1 MERFGSFTRL
11 GLCLALCALQMCTG
25 LCYLRVNYINDDAS
39 LYSAQYRSSSQLT
52 TFLIFI
58 HQTPTMPHLDYTQR
72 ARRFAVRFPLLNSL
86 LIQIN
91 FWVPA
96 NIVLAVL
103 LHFTYKSV
111 NENVILPLPSALWP
125 MVLVG
130 IIIGILYGAVLGAT
144 EYFLEKQF
152 FRKRSL
158 GITFLLKL
166 VVSLLTLTFLFGM
179 VRYVM
184 YEQLILPLI
193 LRDKSPLNDASW
205 RYTFYIFLVY
215 YFVMA
220 CVITFIT
227 QVNKKYGPGVLLPLL
242 MGKYRQPKE
251 EERIFMFMDL
261 QSSTSIAEQLGHLRY
276 SSFIR
281 DSFMD
286 INQVIAKHHAEIY
299 QYVGDEIVLSW
310 RMAEGLNDLSCIR
323 FYFACS
329 EQFAKR
335 AAYYENAYGRL
346 PFFKAGLH
354 GGKITAVEI
363 GEIKRDIAYHGDTI
377 NTAARIQSL
386 CNTYKKSLLVSKSF
400 TEYDGFDQQFSSASL
415 GLVTL
420 KGRME
425 PVELVSVEGRVGSW
439 ESGVF
444 SREPACRQ
452 VGREVN
458 E

>member
-1 MERFGSFTRL
+1 MIFRFTQHNTAARF
-11 GLCLALCALQMCTG
+11 
-25 LCYLRVNYINDDAS
+25 I
-39 LYSAQYRSSSQLT
+39 
-52 TFLIFI
+52 IFI
-58 HQTPTMPHLDYTQR
+58 LQIPTMPHFDYTQR
-72 ARRFAVRFPLLNSL
+72 ARRFSHRYPLLNSM

-96 NIVLAVL
+96 NMVLAVL
-103 LHFTYKSV
+103 LHFMYLSV
-111 NENVILPLPSALWP
+111 NENIRLPLPPRLGP
-125 MVLVG
+125 TLLIG
-130 IIIGILYGAVLGAT
+130 IIIGILYGAVLGIT

-166 VVSLLTLTFLFGM
+166 VISLLTLTFLFGLIRF
-179 VRYVM
+179 V
-184 YEQLILPLI
+184 LFDKFILPVML
-193 LRDKSPLNDASW
+193 KGMSPLSDASW
-205 RYTFYIFLVY
+205 KYMFFIFLVY
-215 YFVMA
+215 YFLMA

-227 QVNKKYGPGVLLPLL
+227 QVNKKYGPGVLVPLL
-242 MGKYRQPKE
+242 LGKYRHPKE

-261 QSSTSIAEQLGHLRY
+261 QSSTSIAEQLGHLHY

-299 QYVGDEIVLSW
+299 QYVGDEIMLSW
-310 RMAEGLNDLSCIR
+310 RMTEGLNDLSCIR

-335 AAYYENAYGRL
+335 SAYYQQKYGRL

-386 CNTYKKSLLVSKSF
+386 CNTYSKSLLVSKGF
-400 TEYDGFDQQFSSASL
+400 TEMDRFNEEFSSVSL
-415 GLVTL
+415 GMVTL
-420 KGRME
+420 KGKQE
-425 PVELVSVEGRVGSW
+425 AVELVSVDGRIV
-439 ESGVF
+439 
-444 SREPACRQ
+444 
-452 VGREVN
+452 
-458 E
+458 

>member
-1 MERFGSFTRL
+1 
-11 GLCLALCALQMCTG
+11 
-25 LCYLRVNYINDDAS
+25 
-39 LYSAQYRSSSQLT
+39 
-52 TFLIFI
+52 
-58 HQTPTMPHLDYTQR
+58 MPHLDYTQR

-86 LIQIN
+86 LTQIN

-96 NIVLAVL
+96 NMVLAVL
-103 LHFTYKSV
+103 LYFMYLSV
-111 NENVILPLPSALWP
+111 NENVALPLSPRLGPS
-125 MVLVG
+125 MVIG
-130 IIIGILYGAVLGAT
+130 IIIGILYGAVLGIT

-166 VVSLLTLTFLFGM
+166 VVSLLTLSILFGL
-179 VRYVM
+179 VRFVLF
-184 YEQLILPLI
+184 EQLILPMML
-193 LRDKSPLNDASW
+193 KGMSPLNDASW

-215 YFVMA
+215 YLVMA

-227 QVNKKYGPGVLLPLL
+227 QVNKKYGPGVLVPLL

-286 INQVIAKHHAEIY
+286 INQVIARHHAEIY

-310 RMAEGLNDLSCIR
+310 RMAEGLNHLSCIR

-386 CNTYKKSLLVSKSF
+386 CNTYNKSLLLSKGF
-400 TEYDGFDQQFSSASL
+400 TDMNGFNEEFSSVSL
-415 GLVTL
+415 GMVML

-425 PVELVSVEGRVGSW
+425 PVELVSVEGRVGS
-439 ESGVF
+439 
-444 SREPACRQ
+444 
-452 VGREVN
+452 
-458 E
+458 

>member
-1 MERFGSFTRL
+1 MT
-11 GLCLALCALQMCTG
+11 LQLLSSVQNVQECDAT
-25 LCYLRVNYINDDAS
+25 DDAS
-39 LYSAQYRSSSQLT
+39 ST
-52 TFLIFI
+52 TAGYIIFI
-58 HQTPTMPHLDYTQR
+58 HQIPTMPHLDYTQR
-72 ARRFAVRFPLLNSL
+72 ARRFVTRYPVWNGVLT
-86 LIQIN
+86 QIG
-91 FWVPA
+91 FWVLA
-96 NIVLAVL
+96 NVVLAVL
-103 LHFTYKSV
+103 LHFMYASV
-111 NENVILPLPSALWP
+111 NENMALPLPPRLWP
-125 MVLVG
+125 TMVIG
-130 IIIGILYGAVLGAT
+130 IIIGILYGAVLGIT

-166 VVSLLTLTFLFGM
+166 VVSLLTLTFLFGL
-179 VRYVM
+179 VRFVLF
-184 YEQLILPLI
+184 EQLILSVMQQK
-193 LRDKSPLNDASW
+193 KSPLNDASW

-215 YFVMA
+215 YFLMA

-227 QVNKKYGPGVLLPLL
+227 QVNKKYGPGVLVPLL

-286 INQVIAKHHAEIY
+286 INQVINTYNAEIY

-386 CNTYKKSLLVSKSF
+386 CNTYNKSLLVSKGFTEEDGFASSF
-400 TEYDGFDQQFSSASL
+400 TATSL
-415 GLVTL
+415 GLVML
-420 KGRME
+420 KGKKE
-425 PVELVSVEGRVGSW
+425 GVELVSVEGRVGSG
-439 ESGVF
+439 ESGVG
-444 SREPACRQ
+444 SGES
-452 VGREVN
+452 
-458 E
+458 

>member
-1 MERFGSFTRL
+1 
-11 GLCLALCALQMCTG
+11 
-25 LCYLRVNYINDDAS
+25 
-39 LYSAQYRSSSQLT
+39 
-52 TFLIFI
+52 
-58 HQTPTMPHLDYTQR
+58 MPHLDYTQR
-72 ARRFAVRFPLLNSL
+72 ARRFSLRFPLLNSM

-96 NIVLAVL
+96 NMMLAVL
-103 LHFTYKSV
+103 LHFMYLSV
-111 NENVILPLPSALWP
+111 NENVHLPLPPRLGPSL
-125 MVLVG
+125 LVG
-130 IIIGILYGAVLGAT
+130 IIVGILYGVVLGIT

-166 VVSLLTLTFLFGM
+166 VISLLTLAILFG
-179 VRYVM
+179 
-184 YEQLILPLI
+184 LIRFVLFDKFLLPMML
-193 LRDKSPLNDASW
+193 KGMSPLSDASW
-205 RYTFYIFLVY
+205 KYTFFIFLVY
-215 YFVMA
+215 YLLMA

-227 QVNKKYGPGVLLPLL
+227 QVNKKYGPGVLVPLL
-242 MGKYRQPKE
+242 LGKYRHPKE

-261 QSSTSIAEQLGHLRY
+261 QSSTSIAEQLGHLHY

-335 AAYYENAYGRL
+335 SAYYQQQYGRL

-354 GGKITAVEI
+354 GGKITVVEI

-386 CNTYKKSLLVSKSF
+386 CNTYSKSLLVSKGF
-400 TEYDGFDQQFSSASL
+400 TEMDRFNEEFSSVSL
-415 GLVTL
+415 GMVTL
-420 KGRME
+420 KGKQE
-425 PVELVSVEGRVGSW
+425 AVELVSVDGRI
-439 ESGVF
+439 
-444 SREPACRQ
+444 A
-452 VGREVN
+452 
-458 E
+458 

>member
-1 MERFGSFTRL
+1 
-11 GLCLALCALQMCTG
+11 
-25 LCYLRVNYINDDAS
+25 
-39 LYSAQYRSSSQLT
+39 
-52 TFLIFI
+52 
-58 HQTPTMPHLDYTQR
+58 MPQLDYTQR
-72 ARRFAVRFPLLNSL
+72 ARRFSHRFPLLNSM

-96 NIVLAVL
+96 NMVLAVL
-103 LHFTYKSV
+103 LHFMYLSV
-111 NENVILPLPSALWP
+111 NENIRLPLPPRLGP
-125 MVLVG
+125 TLLIG
-130 IIIGILYGAVLGAT
+130 IIIGILYGAVLGIT

-166 VVSLLTLTFLFGM
+166 VISLMTLTFLFG
-179 VRYVM
+179 
-184 YEQLILPLI
+184 LIRFVLFDKFVLPMML
-193 LRDKSPLNDASW
+193 KGMSPLSDGSW
-205 RYTFYIFLVY
+205 KYMFFIFLVY
-215 YFVMA
+215 YFLMA

-227 QVNKKYGPGVLLPLL
+227 QVNKKYGPGVLVPLL
-242 MGKYRQPKE
+242 LGKYRHPKE

-310 RMAEGLNDLSCIR
+310 RMTEGLNDLSCIR

-335 AAYYENAYGRL
+335 SAYYQQKYGRL

-386 CNTYKKSLLVSKSF
+386 CNTYSKSLLVSKGF
-400 TEYDGFDQQFSSASL
+400 TEMDRFNEEFSSVSL
-415 GLVTL
+415 GMVTL
-420 KGRME
+420 KGKQE
-425 PVELVSVEGRVGSW
+425 AVELVSVDGRIV
-439 ESGVF
+439 
-444 SREPACRQ
+444 
-452 VGREVN
+452 
-458 E
+458 